1 MEKKLWE
8 NPTMTELGVESTE
21 SGHNPTEE
29 HDMTTYDNSEIGGLE
44 ECLNI

>member
-8 NPTMTELGVESTE
+8 NPTVTKLGVESTE

-29 HDMTTYDNSEIGGLE
+29 HDMTTYDNVGNWWAGGMS
-44 ECLNI
+44 